1 MTVPAVAH
9 YGLGPIGLGIAGLA
23 IDRGYRVVAAVDVD
37 PRKVGRDLGALL
49 DRPTLGV
56 VVTADAAAALARRP
70 QVVFH
75 STQSRLA
82 QVTPQIVAIL
92 EAGAHVIST
101 CEELAFPWRHHPGE
115 ARRIHEAA
123 KAAGVTAVGLGVN
136 PGFVMDLLPIVLT
149 APCREVRAIT
159 VTRVVDAGRRRLP
172 LQRKVGAGL
181 ARRAFEEG
189 VATGR
194 LGHVGLLESVAMIAD
209 TLGWA
214 LDAIDERVEPVMAG
228 TEVRG
233 LHQVAVGRR
242 SGQAAVTLDLTM
254 AVGAEDPRDVV
265 SVDGEPP
272 FSAAIAGGIH
282 GDVATC
288 ALAVNA
294 VPHVVVARHGLV
306 SANQLTPI
314 HWRAALR
321 PS

>member
-1 MTVPAVAH
+1 MTAPAVAH

-37 PRKVGRDLGALL
+37 PNKVGRDLGALL

-82 QVTPQIVAIL
+82 QVAPQIVAIL
-92 EAGAHVIST
+92 EAGAHIIST
-101 CEELAFPWRHHPGE
+101 CEELAFPWRHHPAE

-136 PGFVMDLLPIVLT
+136 PGFVMDLLPIALT

-181 ARRAFEEG
+181 DRRAFEQG
-189 VATGR
+189 VAAGR

-209 TLGWA
+209 AFGWA
-214 LDAIDERVEPVMAG
+214 LDAIDERIEPVLSGA
-228 TEVRG
+228 EVRG

-242 SGQAAVTLDLTM
+242 GGQAAVTLDLTM
-254 AVGAEDPRDVV
+254 AVGTEDPRDVV
-265 SVDGEPP
+265 SIDGEPP
-272 FSAAIAGGIH
+272 FSAVIAGGIH

-294 VPHVVVARHGLV
+294 VPQVLVARHGLASV
-306 SANQLTPI
+306 HHLTPV
-314 HWRAALR
+314 HWQSATR
-321 PS
+321 PA

>member
-1 MTVPAVAH
+1 MTAPAVAH

-23 IDRGYRVVAAVDVD
+23 VDRGYRVVAAIDID
-37 PRKVGRDLGALL
+37 PHKVGRDLGILL
-49 DRPTLGV
+49 ERPTLGV
-56 VVTADAAAALARRP
+56 LVTADSAQALARRP

-82 QVTPQIVAIL
+82 QVIPQIVAIV

-101 CEELAFPWRHHPGE
+101 CEELAFPWRQHPAE

-123 KAAGVTAVGLGVN
+123 KSAGVTVVGLGVN
-136 PGFVMDLLPIVLT
+136 PGFVMDLLPVALT
-149 APCREVRAIT
+149 APCREVRAIS

-181 ARRAFEEG
+181 DRRAFEEG
-189 VATGR
+189 VAAGR

-209 TLGWA
+209 TLGWT
-214 LDAIDERVEPVMAG
+214 LDAIDERIEPVLEGA
-228 TEVRG
+228 EVRG

-242 SGQAAVTLDLTM
+242 GGQPAITLDLTM

-265 SVDGEPP
+265 TIDGEPP
-272 FSAAIAGGIH
+272 FTATIANGIH

-294 VPHVVVARHGLV
+294 VPQVLAARQGLISV
-306 SANQLTPI
+306 SHLPPI
-314 HWRAALR
+314 HWQTR
-321 PS
+321 